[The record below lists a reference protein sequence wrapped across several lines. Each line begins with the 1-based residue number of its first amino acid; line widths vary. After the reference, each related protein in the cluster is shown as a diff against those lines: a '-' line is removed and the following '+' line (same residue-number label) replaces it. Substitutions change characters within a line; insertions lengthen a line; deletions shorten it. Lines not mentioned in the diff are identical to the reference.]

1 MPSDPVR
8 QAGAKTGGLS
18 RERQLNRVQSGR
30 ERAWEFS
37 LLSLEYNPRE
47 TGDSAALFSM
57 DLQGAEWDY
66 QNLLT
71 RSWY

>member
-1 MPSDPVR
+1 MGIDCCRS
-8 QAGAKTGGLS
+8 GLS
-18 RERQLNRVQSGR
+18 RERQLNRVQSVR

-37 LLSLEYNPRE
+37 LLGLEYNPRE